1 MQVGGELQ
9 EYSFDPVAF
18 DVFAMVVIYTLH
30 HKGEF
35 PFYAPPPFR
44 GPDPWPRGVNSST
57 WAPPGLVHHHVIIE
71 SELVLK
77 QRRFDRRSYAAVS
90 RNAAM

>member
-35 PFYAPPPFR
+35 PFYAPPPPPSADLIH
-44 GPDPWPRGVNSST
+44 GPV
-57 WAPPGLVHHHVIIE
+57 E
-71 SELVLK
+71 
-77 QRRFDRRSYAAVS
+77 
-90 RNAAM
+90 